1 MTPKVVQGA
10 PDVGIKIKMRKL
22 APEPAA
28 PAPCPPARVLDP
40 TGEVVAE
47 LGCGEEYQ
55 YECPPGGGVCAIDEV
70 MWVTSPFTD
79 GLTVDHDGWEAGIYD
94 PRKLVMTVLTNAT
107 LLAVA
112 RGQTSGLEWVWEWSE
127 PPPAPDG
134 VELATVEQ
142 AGGIASVSVL
152 SHGGIDATITLMLT
166 ALCAGEPA
174 GALTLKVVWL
184 AW

>member
-1 MTPKVVQGA
+1 MTVVQRTPNLGL
-10 PDVGIKIKMRKL
+10 GIRL
-22 APEPAA
+22 TPAA
-28 PAPCPPARVLDP
+28 PCPDCPPARVLDP
-40 TGEVVAE
+40 AGEVVAE

-55 YECPPGGGVCAIDEV
+55 YECPAGDCVCAIDEV
-70 MWVTSPFTD
+70 MWVTTPFTD
-79 GLTVDHDGWEAGIYD
+79 GLTVAYDGWEAGIYD
-94 PRKLVMTVLTNAT
+94 PRKLVMQVWTNAT

-152 SHGGIDATITLMLT
+152 SHGGIDATITLTLT

-174 GALTLKVVWL
+174 GVLTLKVVWL
-184 AW
+184 AMSTATR

>member
-1 MTPKVVQGA
+1 MTVVQRTPNLGL
-10 PDVGIKIKMRKL
+10 GIRL
-22 APEPAA
+22 TPA
-28 PAPCPPARVLDP
+28 APCPPARVLDP
-40 TGEVVAE
+40 AGEVVAE

-55 YECPPGGGVCAIDEV
+55 YECPAGDCVCAIDEV
-70 MWVTSPFTD
+70 MWVTTPFTD
-79 GLTVDHDGWEAGIYD
+79 GLTVSHDGWEAGIYD
-94 PRKLVMTVLTNAT
+94 PRKLVMQVWTNAT

-152 SHGGIDATITLMLT
+152 SHDGIDATITLTLT

-174 GALTLKVVWL
+174 GVLTLKVVWL
-184 AW
+184 AMSTATR